1 MLTRI
6 IVRNFVLIEEL
17 EIGFSDGLNVITGET
32 GAGKSILL
40 GAFSL
45 FLGQRADSG
54 VLLNKSRKCV
64 VEGHFDI
71 SRYGLE
77 DLFKSFELDY
87 EPISILRREISG
99 EGKSRAFIN
108 DTPVT
113 LSTLKEISEHLVD
126 IHSQHENLLLTT
138 SRFQLSAIDALASNE
153 SLLED
158 YRQHYRAFRR
168 LTEKLEM
175 LRADEARNQ
184 AEQDYLQFQF
194 DELQSA
200 NLADGELEGL
210 EQERDRLE
218 HASEILQQLNAVVD
232 ALTTGD
238 ENISTRLQRLTH
250 MVHGLVRFDAGL
262 SVSSNR
268 LHALNIELKDV
279 AAELEIHARGVSSD
293 PDRQQTIESRL
304 DVIYSLLKKHR
315 QQDVQG
321 LIGLREELSAK
332 LNSTIQLSEEISRT
346 ALELAATDQAMRKSG
361 EALSASRT
369 KVTAQFEKSIRKRLI
384 EVAMPHA
391 ELRVQFDKREAGPDG
406 FDTIR
411 FLFSANKGGEF
422 RELSKAAS
430 GGEMSRLMLCIKS
443 LIARQTSMPTV
454 IFDEIDTGI
463 SGETAAR
470 VGSILQEMSEGH
482 QLLVITHL
490 PQIASKG
497 NHHYK
502 VIKET
507 RKNETRSM
515 LLRLDK
521 DERIKEVARMLSGED
536 LSTAALENARVLI
549 QG

>member
-17 EIGFSDGLNVITGET
+17 EISFSDGLNVITGET

-77 DLFKSFELDY
+77 DLFKAFELDY
-87 EPISILRREISG
+87 EPITILRREISG
-99 EGKSRAFIN
+99 EGKSRAFVN

-113 LSTLKEISEHLVD
+113 LSTFKELSEHLVD
-126 IHSQHENLLLTT
+126 IHSQHENLLLTS

-153 SLLED
+153 SLLEE
-158 YRQHYRAFRR
+158 YRKYFREFRR
-168 LTEKLEM
+168 LTEKLER
-175 LRADEARNQ
+175 LKAEEKRNQ
-184 AEQDYLQFQF
+184 AEQDYFQFQF
-194 DELQSA
+194 DELQAA
-200 NLADGELEGL
+200 NLLKGEQEEL
-210 EQERDRLE
+210 EQERDRLD
-218 HASEILQQLNAVVD
+218 HASEILQHLDAVVD
-232 ALTTGD
+232 ALSTGE
-238 ENISTRLQRLTH
+238 ENIGARIQRLTQ
-250 MVHGLVRFDAGL
+250 MVSSLVRFDSGL
-262 SVSSNR
+262 TEPSNR
-268 LHALNIELKDV
+268 LQALNIELKDI
-279 AAELEIHARGVSSD
+279 ATELELHARQVSSD
-293 PDRQQTIESRL
+293 PDRLQTVESRL

-315 QQDVQG
+315 QQDVHG
-321 LIGLREELSAK
+321 LIALREELSAK
-332 LNSTIQLSEEISRT
+332 LYGTIQLSEEIGRT
-346 ALELAATDQAMRKSG
+346 TLELATTDQALKKSG
-361 EALSASRT
+361 EALSASRA
-369 KVTAQFEKSIRKRLI
+369 KVTPQFEKSIRKRLV

-391 ELRVQFDKREAGPDG
+391 ELRVHCEKREAGPDG

-443 LIARQTSMPTV
+443 MIAGKTSMPTV

-470 VGSILQEMSEGH
+470 VGTILHEMAEGH

-497 NHHYK
+497 KHHYK

-507 RKNETRSM
+507 RKHETRSM
-515 LLRLDK
+515 LIYLDQE
-521 DERIKEVARMLSGED
+521 ERVLEVARMLSGED
-536 LSTAALENARVLI
+536 LSAAALENARVLI

>member
-45 FLGQRADSG
+45 FLGQRADST
-54 VLLNKSRKCV
+54 VLLNKNHKCV

-77 DLFKSFELDY
+77 EVFKSFELDY
-87 EPISILRREISG
+87 EPTSILRREISG

-138 SRFQLSAIDALASNE
+138 SRFQLSAIDAMASNE
-153 SLLED
+153 TILEE
-158 YRQHYRAFRR
+158 YRQHYRTFKR
-168 LTEKLEM
+168 LTEKIEKLKTE
-175 LRADEARNQ
+175 ETRNQ
-184 AEQDYLQFQF
+184 AEQDYIQFQF

-200 NLADGELEGL
+200 NLIAGELEGL
-210 EQERDRLE
+210 EQERDRLD
-218 HASEILQQLNAVVD
+218 HASEILQQLAAAVD
-232 ALTTGD
+232 ALATGD
-238 ENISTRLQRLTH
+238 ENISTRLQRLTQ
-250 MVHGLVRFDAGL
+250 MVNGLVRFDAKL
-262 SVSSNR
+262 SDSSNR
-268 LHALNIELKDV
+268 LQALHIELKDI
-279 AAELEIHARGVSSD
+279 AAELELHARGVSSD
-293 PDRQQTIESRL
+293 PDRLQTVESRL

-315 QQDVQG
+315 QQDVDG
-321 LIGLREELSAK
+321 LIALRQDLSTR
-332 LNSTIQLSEEISRT
+332 LSSNLQLSEEIERT
-346 ALELAATDQAMRKSG
+346 LLELAKSEQAMKKSG
-361 EALSASRT
+361 DALSTSRA
-369 KVTAQFEKSIRKRLI
+369 KVTPQFEKSIRKRLG

-391 ELRVQFDKREAGPDG
+391 ELRVQCDKREAGPDG
-406 FDTIR
+406 FDAVR

-482 QLLVITHL
+482 QLMVITHL

-515 LLRLDK
+515 LICLDQ
-521 DERIKEVARMLSGED
+521 DERVKEVARMLSGED